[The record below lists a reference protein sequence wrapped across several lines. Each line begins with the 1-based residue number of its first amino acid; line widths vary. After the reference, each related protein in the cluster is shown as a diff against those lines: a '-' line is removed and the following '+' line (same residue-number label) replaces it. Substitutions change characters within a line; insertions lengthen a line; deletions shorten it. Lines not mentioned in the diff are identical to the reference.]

1 MATATTVVRPVVT
14 RRYDDPFFVGM
25 SVAIAVT
32 VVLGFGPSYFYRGA
46 VFAPLPS
53 ALVHVH
59 GAIFSSWVILYVV
72 QTALVASK
80 KIRWHRTL
88 GTFGAVL
95 AGLMVLMGWAVTLA
109 NVRRGHTPPIF
120 TPAEFLVI
128 NCWGVILFA
137 AMVAWAVVKRRDGP
151 AHKRL
156 MLLAT
161 IGIMPPAITR
171 FQLMMH
177 WPGVAVPLWMLVL
190 CLMVVGF
197 DVWTRRRPHY
207 ATIVGTLMTFSVPIT
222 ATVLGKTAWLQG
234 IAARLVGHA

>member
-1 MATATTVVRPVVT
+1 MATATAVIRPVV
-14 RRYDDPFFVGM
+14 RRVDDPFFIAM
-25 SVAIAVT
+25 SLAIALT
-32 VVLGFGPSYFYRGA
+32 VMLGFGPSYFYRGA

-53 ALVHVH
+53 AVVHVH

-72 QTALVASK
+72 QTALVARK

-95 AGLMVLMGWAVTLA
+95 AGLMVVMGWVVTITT
-109 NVRRGHTPPIF
+109 VQHGRTPSIF
-120 TPAEFLVI
+120 TPAQFLVI
-128 NCWGVILFA
+128 NCWGVVLFA
-137 AMVAWAVVKRRDGP
+137 FMVAWAIVKRRDGA

-171 FQLMMH
+171 IQLIMH
-177 WPGVAVPLWMLVL
+177 WPGFAVPLWMLAL
-190 CLMVVGF
+190 CLMVIAF

-207 ATIVGTLMTFSVPIT
+207 ATIVGTLVTFSVPVT
-222 ATVLGKTAWLQG
+222 ATLLGKTAWLQG
-234 IAARLVGHA
+234 IATRLTEHS